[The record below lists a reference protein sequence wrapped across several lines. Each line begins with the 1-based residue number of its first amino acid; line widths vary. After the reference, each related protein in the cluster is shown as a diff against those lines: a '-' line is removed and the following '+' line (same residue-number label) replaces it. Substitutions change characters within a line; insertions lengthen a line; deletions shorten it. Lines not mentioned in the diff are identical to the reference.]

1 MRDEIPG
8 RMVGWQ
14 LRSRHAGARF
24 DGGTGSESLD
34 AVAVKRADARKLVA
48 GFARHAD
55 VPELRVIHA
64 GPRASAPDGA
74 NADAG
79 AHRDIGEVL
88 ESPGRAPAPFGKC
101 RAIDVG
107 VEAHRCSDAA
117 PEPLR

>member
-24 DGGTGSESLD
+24 DGGTRSESLD

-48 GFARHAD
+48 GFAGDAD
-55 VPELRVIHA
+55 VTELRVIHA
-64 GPRASAPDGA
+64 EHRPSAHDGA
-74 NADAG
+74 DANAG
-79 AHRDIGEVL
+79 AHRDISEVV
-88 ESPGRAPAPFGKC
+88 ESPGRAPAPLGEC

-107 VEAHRCSDAA
+107 VEAHR
-117 PEPLR
+117 P